1 MKTMTFRNHWFTAAA
16 VLLMLPTAY
25 FILIGIL
32 SELGVD
38 GPLKATQPI
47 AEELGIKEP
56 PGGINISTL
65 ILFGPMLAILLT
77 VFQFLKIEW
86 HLAKEEFYLHF
97 TFQKR
102 WFPIMITIAS
112 GLLSAF
118 LFFYMVG
125 ENCNC

>member
-1 MKTMTFRNHWFTAAA
+1 MTFKNNWLTAAA
-16 VLLMLPTAY
+16 VLLVLPATF
-25 FILIGIL
+25 FILVGIL
-32 SELGVD
+32 SELGIN
-38 GPLKATQPI
+38 GPLEAVKPT
-47 AEELGIKEP
+47 AEAWGIKEA
-56 PGGINISTL
+56 PGGFNISTL

-86 HLAKEEFYLHF
+86 HLAKEEFFLHF

-112 GLLSAF
+112 GLLLAF
-118 LFFYMVG
+118 LFFYMIG

>member
-1 MKTMTFRNHWFTAAA
+1 MTFQNNWFTAAA
-16 VLLMLPTAY
+16 VLLILPTAY
-25 FILIGIL
+25 FVLIGIL
-32 SELGVD
+32 SELGVE

-56 PGGINISTL
+56 PGGFNISTL

-86 HLAKEEFYLHF
+86 HLAKEEFLLHF
-97 TFQKR
+97 SFQKR
-102 WFPIMITIAS
+102 LFPIMITITS
-112 GLLSAF
+112 GLLLAF
-118 LFFYMVG
+118 LFFYMAG